1 MAIFSMRK
9 ADLEAEVST
18 RLHRRRSSPIN
29 NATVLEV
36 TTLPTT
42 NHPLL
47 VRDRPRRLCARAVG
61 QLPAAR
67 FLQQPQQAQQPDR
80 RGRHDA
86 DGGASSGGPLGG
98 RAARAAMEAADAAE
112 AATAGA
118 PSFANL
124 QNLGPAACPLAG
136 VGRPGGH

>member
-1 MAIFSMRK
+1 M
-9 ADLEAEVST
+9 ST

-47 VRDRPRRLCARAVG
+47 GVRDRPRRLCARAVG

-67 FLQQPQQAQQPDR
+67 FLQQPQQAQQPRQARPPRCRWR
-80 RGRHDA
+80 RQQRR
-86 DGGASSGGPLGG
+86 ASRRPSS
-98 RAARAAMEAADAAE
+98 ARAAMEAADAAE

-124 QNLGPAACPLAG
+124 QNLAPRSDPLRA
-136 VGRPGGH
+136 